1 MVVVKLV
8 NGTDYVIPDKNM
20 EDFMSMP
27 ITKQGLVWIDD
38 KTVFNISYVLYLK
51 EMR

>member
-8 NGTDYVIPDKNM
+8 NGTDYVITDKNM
-20 EDFMSMP
+20 EDFMSVP
-27 ITKQGLVWIDD
+27 VTKNGLVWIDD
-38 KTVFNISYVLYLK
+38 KTVFNINNVLYLK